1 MSFFQNPFNEDFE
14 GNWLLA
20 DRKHIPKF
28 VVKRNAG
35 RGAEVVVSYGADPYN
50 LSGNDSDGAA
60 RNILNICFCLHNTK
74 NWATVSV
81 DVTTNASN
89 INAVTNQEIANSLNA
104 NALFSERFVA
114 NIGSFDDSAKPRLT
128 IKQKKPVTEFK
139 FYIKNGQAE
148 DQIKFNA
155 KAGVSELPTYFN
167 RHTISNRF
175 NFEDSEGMLVYL
187 NPSLNIDAGV
197 INNAVDF
204 KGNSL
209 GYNSASVTPDWKLLE
224 GRSGL
229 FIFSKITVDGS
240 DRVTSKIE
248 YSAGSKE
255 GDLAKKIT
263 YTYTGANKTP
273 NTVAEIPYTLTSSDL
288 VTP

>member
-35 RGAEVVVSYGADPYN
+35 RGAEVVVSHGSDPYN
-50 LSGNDSDGAA
+50 LSGNDSDGSAK
-60 RNILNICFCLHNTK
+60 NILNLCFCLHNTK
-74 NWATVSV
+74 NWATISV
-81 DVTTNASN
+81 NVTTNASN

-104 NALFSERFVA
+104 NALFNERFVA
-114 NIGSFDDSAKPRLT
+114 SIGSFDDSSKPRLT

-148 DQIKFNA
+148 EQIKFNA

-167 RHTISNRF
+167 RHTIENRF
-175 NFEDSEGMLVYL
+175 NFEQSEGMLVYL
-187 NPSLNIDAGV
+187 NPSLNVDASV
-197 INNAVDF
+197 INNAMDF
-204 KGNSL
+204 KGTSL
-209 GYNSASVTPDWKLLE
+209 GYSSSVVTPDWKLLE

-229 FIFSKITVDGS
+229 FTFAKMTVDGS
-240 DRVTSKIE
+240 DRVTSRIE
-248 YSAGSKE
+248 YPAGAKE

-263 YTYTGANKTP
+263 YTYAGSNKTP
-273 NTVAEIPYTLTSSDL
+273 STVAEAPYTLTSSDL
-288 VTP
+288 ITP

>member
-35 RGAEVVVSYGADPYN
+35 RGAEVVISHGNDPYN

-60 RNILNICFCLHNTK
+60 KNILNICFCLHNTK
-74 NWATVSV
+74 NWATMSV

-89 INAVTNQEIANSLNA
+89 INAVTNQEISNSLNA
-104 NALFSERFVA
+104 NALFNERFIA
-114 NIGSFDDSAKPRLT
+114 TIGSFDDSTKPRLT
-128 IKQKKPVTEFK
+128 IRQKKPVTEFK

-155 KAGVSELPTYFN
+155 KAGVSELPIYFN

-175 NFEDSEGMLVYL
+175 NFEDSEGLLVYL
-187 NPSLNIDAGV
+187 NPSLNVDSGV

-204 KGNSL
+204 RGNSL
-209 GYNSASVTPDWKLLE
+209 GYSSASVTPDWKLLE

-273 NTVAEIPYTLTSSDL
+273 STVAEIPYTLISSDL
-288 VTP
+288 ITP